1 MDAISDMQLA
11 SGFFVGFFFFALLE
25 GGTFE
30 CLFNK
35 YISQMFLL

>member
-11 SGFFVGFFFFALLE
+11 SGLGFFFSALLE

>member
-11 SGFFVGFFFFALLE
+11 SGFGYFSALLE
-25 GGTFE
+25 GGTFA